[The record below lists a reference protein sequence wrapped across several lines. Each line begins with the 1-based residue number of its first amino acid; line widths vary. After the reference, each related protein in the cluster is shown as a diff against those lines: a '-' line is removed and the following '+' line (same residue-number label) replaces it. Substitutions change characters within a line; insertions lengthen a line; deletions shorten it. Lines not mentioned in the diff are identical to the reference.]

1 MIPVKVLKI
10 SYHPPSRSYAV
21 ILKEITGEKCLP
33 VIVGSFEAQSI
44 ALAIEVVDTPRP
56 LTHDLICDV
65 ITGIDGAL
73 KTVRVSHLQDG
84 VFYAQMELES
94 EDIGNRIIDARP
106 SDAIAVALRMNAP
119 ILVSPNVLEEAGV
132 TESALKDKDQAGSKP
147 DLSLRALKEKLKKA
161 VEEEE
166 YETAA
171 KLRDRIIDLES

>member
-73 KTVRVSHLQDG
+73 KTVRVSHLEDG

>member
-65 ITGIDGAL
+65 FTGIDGSL
-73 KTVRVSHLQDG
+73 KTVRVNHLQDG
-84 VFYAQMELES
+84 VFFAQLELES
-94 EDIGNRIIDARP
+94 DDFGSRVIDARP
-106 SDAIAVALRMNAP
+106 SDAIAVALRMNTP
-119 ILVSPNVLEEAGV
+119 ILVAPKVIKEAGV
-132 TESALKDKDQAGSKP
+132 DEDTLTADTPIEKKPGFSLKV
-147 DLSLRALKEKLKKA
+147 LKEKLRDA
-161 VEEEE
+161 IEEEK
-166 YETAA
+166 YEIAA
-171 KLRDRIIDLES
+171 KLRDKISELES